1 MDVLKWLAVIIIF
14 FMIAIVGN
22 PHYANMKLSI
32 RILTLLLLIG
42 MGSSIAILTNQGK
55 WILEIFQEAK
65 NEARKV
71 MWPSSQETLYTTFI
85 VIGITAVISIILWI
99 LDGILF
105 HLVRFLTG
113 LRF

>member
-14 FMIAIVGN
+14 FMIVIVGN

-42 MGSSIAILTNQGK
+42 MGSSMAILTNQGK
-55 WILEIFQEAK
+55 GILEFLNEAK

-71 MWPSSQETLYTTFI
+71 IWPSSQETLYTTVI
-85 VIGITAVISIILWI
+85 VIGITAVISIILWG

-105 HLVRFLTG
+105 HLVRFIIG